1 MRKETK
7 NLGGYIGLIAII
19 IVTLVIATWFA
30 YLWQKQWFK
39 GFNIGIGENKTE
51 ENKPVTEQLNDLRVD
66 LKQIQDKKDKEIYDA
81 MEEEGKKANDML
93 KQ

>member
-1 MRKETK
+1 MKKIK
-7 NLGGYIGLIAII
+7 NPSGYIGLIAIL
-19 IVTLVIATWFA
+19 IVTLAIVFWFV
-30 YLWQKQWFK
+30 YLWNKQWFK
-39 GFNIGIGENKTE
+39 GFNIGIGENKIE

-81 MEEEGKKANDML
+81 MGEEGKKANDML